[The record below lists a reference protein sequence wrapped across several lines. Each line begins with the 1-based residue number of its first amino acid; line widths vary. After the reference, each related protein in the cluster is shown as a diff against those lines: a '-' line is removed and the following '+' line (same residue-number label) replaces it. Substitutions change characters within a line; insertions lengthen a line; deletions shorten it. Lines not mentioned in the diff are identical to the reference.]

1 MKKTYR
7 YYAVSNDRSFEY
19 NSPEFNS
26 FEICRATM
34 LFQAINKMAWNT
46 QLSDF
51 DKDCN
56 EIGYEV
62 KFYKDMVTHSSY
74 SGKYIFIVLDADNDI
89 AKETLI
95 ARLVNINAIT
105 SISRPL
111 LSKLGF
117 WDLLAFYAGLQK
129 FTIE

>member
-1 MKKTYR
+1 MGKMYKM
-7 YYAVSNDRSFEY
+7 YATSEDQSFEQE
-19 NSPEFNS
+19 SPKYDS
-26 FEICRATM
+26 FAQCRRAM
-34 LFQAINKMAWNT
+34 MNLALSKMIWNT

-62 KFYKDMVTHSSY
+62 RFYRDMVTHSSY
-74 SGKYIFIVLDADNDI
+74 SGKYIFIVLDADIDI

-95 ARLVNINAIT
+95 VRLVNSNAIT
-105 SISRPL
+105 NISRPL
-111 LSKLGF
+111 LSKLNF